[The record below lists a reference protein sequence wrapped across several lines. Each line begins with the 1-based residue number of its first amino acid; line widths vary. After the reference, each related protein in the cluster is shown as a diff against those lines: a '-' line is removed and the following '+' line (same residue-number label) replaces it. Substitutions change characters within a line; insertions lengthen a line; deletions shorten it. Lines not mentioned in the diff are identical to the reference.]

1 MSNYQV
7 MPDLSPEDYAELKS
21 DIAVRGVQ
29 VPVEYD
35 EADNILDGHHRVKA
49 CKELGVTDWPRVVRV
64 GMTEEQKREHA
75 RKLNMARRHLTR
87 EQRQELI
94 RQQLRETPEK
104 SDRQIAQGLGVDH
117 KTVGYQRNEL
127 IGIGEI
133 PQCDRQTSDG
143 RTYPAQRRE
152 LEAASEIPKLDRLTG
167 ADGKTYPRQVERKTP
182 CDQCK
187 SAHPHCDDCCEKCVN
202 RCNGAQA
209 CYLPQLSRPITIFEP
224 TESKIDQAKELLK
237 TAAPELLD
245 AVATGKVPLMQG
257 YSVAV
262 AADQHEQKEAV
273 KRLDNG
279 EASYLMDGL
288 NQQRMEAHLNQ
299 TPVQR
304 KEMEQRIRDGD
315 KKIDREFAL
324 SALIHKMIDAVL
336 KLRSEDVEEAVRYFV
351 DHKNDI
357 DFTVGE
363 LGECIERLQ
372 MIKVAFSKTKRLKV
386 VK

>member
-1 MSNYQV
+1 MSSNYQV
-7 MPDLSPEDYAELKS
+7 MPDLSPEDYAELKA
-21 DIAVRGVQ
+21 DIQKRGVM
-29 VPVEYD
+29 VPIEYD
-35 EADNILDGHHRVKA
+35 EASNILDGHHRVKA
-49 CKELGVTDWPRVVRV
+49 CAELGISDWPRVVRV

-143 RTYPAQRRE
+143 RIYPAQRQE
-152 LEAASEIPKLDRLTG
+152 GQVCESHTSTG
-167 ADGKTYPRQVERKTP
+167 ADGKTYPRQIERKTP

-202 RCNGAQA
+202 RCNGAQT
-209 CYLPQLSRPITIFEP
+209 CYLPQPSKPITIFEP
-224 TESKIDQAKELLK
+224 TESKIHQAKELLK
-237 TAAPELLD
+237 TAAPELID

-257 YSVAV
+257 VSVAA
-262 AADQHEQKEAV
+262 AADQHEQREAV
-273 KRLDNG
+273 KRLDKG

-288 NQQRMEAHLNQ
+288 NQQRTEAYLNQ
-299 TPVQR
+299 TSDQR
-304 KEMEQRIRDGD
+304 KEMEQRIRESD

-324 SALIHKMIDAVL
+324 SATIHKMIDAVL
-336 KLRSEDVEEAVRYFV
+336 KLRSEDIEEAVRYFV
-351 DHKNDI
+351 DHEKDLTGI
-357 DFTVGE
+357 DFTVRE